1 MGHGGSRRID
11 RVSGTGCPVFCYFPD
26 PQNTGYYLA
35 DYRNYT
41 AFHNNVQNYAIAALR
56 HKWL

>member
-41 AFHNNVQNYAIAALR
+41 AFHNNVPNCGSAA
-56 HKWL
+56 